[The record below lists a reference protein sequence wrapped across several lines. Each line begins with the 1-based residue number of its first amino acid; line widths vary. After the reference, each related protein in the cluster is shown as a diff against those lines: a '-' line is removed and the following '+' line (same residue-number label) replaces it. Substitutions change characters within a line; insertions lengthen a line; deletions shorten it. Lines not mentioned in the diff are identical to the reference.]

1 MADEAQALYSGLP
14 PVYGGPDTPWYKAG
28 DEAIAVGEAEAA
40 EDAA

>member
-1 MADEAQALYSGLP
+1 MADGARALYSVFP
-14 PVYGGPDTPWYKAG
+14 AVYGGPDTPWYEAG